1 MKKMKNKLKK
11 GFTIVELVIVIAVI
25 AILAAVLIPTFSSIT
40 NSARES
46 AALQEAKSGSE
57 TILALTTGTLPENS
71 AFLVADDEESDTNDY
86 TFVFAG
92 QKIQNVN
99 AVEEFSDVL
108 NMCKRNDVMKSGVAK
123 EGYIIYVSID
133 ALKLDDKGQVTDT
146 VAGGAD
152 GEAEQATLDTHVAN
166 RILAALNIPADGA
179 TYTYNL
185 AQNGNY
191 AMWTSKDIEFNI
203 YWTSD
208 FNPTL
213 IAFMGG
219 NVAGESADD
228 ETEVETVNVTATG
241 ATVDKTTVEKG
252 KEANLVLTLPSAGE
266 YAAYYTVTVGEFT
279 TDVQQVGGKLSVK
292 IPSQYTG
299 SDFNITVKVATVTV
313 TITGGKV
320 DGAATK
326 TFPMG
331 EEIKLEITPDDAT
344 GVKYNVTV
352 GEEERELDLADGK
365 LSVTI
370 DAADATEDINITVE
384 VATVAITY
392 SATDN
397 AATVNST
404 AYSAGMKVNKN
415 QEVKIVLTNTV
426 EVGKITIK
434 VGGTTINHQA
444 DWTYDQE
451 SGTITIPAD
460 EVTGNIEVSIT

>member
-1 MKKMKNKLKK
+1 MKNKLKK

-99 AVEEFSDVL
+99 AVSDFDSVL
-108 NMCKRNDVMKSGVAK
+108 NKCKRNDVMTSGSAT
-123 EGYIIYVSID
+123 EGYIVYVSTK
-133 ALKLDDKGQVTDT
+133 ALDVNEEEQVI
-146 VAGGAD
+146 AGKIN
-152 GEAEQATLDTHVAN
+152 QHVAN
-166 RILAALNIPADGA
+166 RILSAIGVTATVTDG
-179 TYTYNL
+179 TDNNYTVS
-185 AQNGNY
+185 ASRDY
-191 AMWTSKDIEFNI
+191 AMWNFQEGDKTYYFNI

-252 KEANLVLTLPSAGE
+252 KDADLVLTLPAAEE

-279 TDVQQVGGKLSVK
+279 TDVQQVGGTLTVK

-299 SDFNITVKVATVTV
+299 SNFNITVEEATVTV

-352 GEEERELDLADGK
+352 GEEESELDLADGK

-392 SATDN
+392 SPTGND
-397 AATVNST
+397 ATVNSI
-404 AYSAGMKVNKN
+404 AYSEGMKVNKN
-415 QEVKIVLTNTV
+415 EEVKIVLTNTV
-426 EVGKITIK
+426 EVNTITVI
-434 VGGTTINHQA
+434 VGGTTINQPA
-444 DWTYDQE
+444 DWTYDAE
-451 SGTITIPAD
+451 SKTITIPA
-460 EVTGNIEVSIT
+460 EKVTGDISVSIA

>member
-57 TILALTTGTLPENS
+57 TVLALTTGTLPENS

-191 AMWTSKDIEFNI
+191 AMWTSSGFEFNI

-219 NVAGESADD
+219 NVAGGGTE
-228 ETEVETVNVTATG
+228 EPEVETVNVTVNG
-241 ATVDKTTVEKG
+241 ATPETTTVNKG
-252 KEANLVLTLPSAGE
+252 EAVTLELTVETPNARYSVIINGDGEHPQTITAEGTTLKVPLMEEDTASA
-266 YAAYYTVTVGEFT
+266 
-279 TDVQQVGGKLSVK
+279 
-292 IPSQYTG
+292 
-299 SDFNITVKVATVTV
+299 V
-313 TITGGKV
+313 TIEV
-320 DGAATK
+320 IAA
-326 TFPMG
+326 
-331 EEIKLEITPDDAT
+331 
-344 GVKYNVTV
+344 
-352 GEEERELDLADGK
+352 
-365 LSVTI
+365 
-370 DAADATEDINITVE
+370 
-384 VATVAITY
+384 
-392 SATDN
+392 
-397 AATVNST
+397 
-404 AYSAGMKVNKN
+404 
-415 QEVKIVLTNTV
+415 
-426 EVGKITIK
+426 
-434 VGGTTINHQA
+434 
-444 DWTYDQE
+444 
-451 SGTITIPAD
+451 
-460 EVTGNIEVSIT
+460 

>member
-1 MKKMKNKLKK
+1 MKNKLKK

-99 AVEEFSDVL
+99 AVSDFDSVL
-108 NMCKRNDVMKSGVAK
+108 NKCKRNDVMTSGSAT
-123 EGYIIYVSID
+123 EGYIVYVSTK
-133 ALKLDDKGQVTDT
+133 ALDVNEEEQVI
-146 VAGGAD
+146 AGKIN
-152 GEAEQATLDTHVAN
+152 QHVAN
-166 RILAALNIPADGA
+166 RILSAIGVTATVTDG
-179 TYTYNL
+179 TDNNYTVS
-185 AQNGNY
+185 ASRDY
-191 AMWTSKDIEFNI
+191 AMWNFQEGDKTYYFNI

-252 KEANLVLTLPSAGE
+252 RDADLVLTLPSAEE
-266 YAAYYTVTVGEFT
+266 YAAYYTVTVGDYT
-279 TDVQQVGGKLSVK
+279 VDVQPEDGKLSVK

-299 SDFNITVKVATVTV
+299 SDFNIIVKEATVTV

-320 DGAATK
+320 NNETTVEVAKGEAT
-326 TFPMG
+326 T
-331 EEIKLEITPDDAT
+331 LEITPTDAT

-352 GEEERELDLADGK
+352 GEEESELDLADGK

-444 DWTYDQE
+444 DWTYDAE
-451 SGTITIPAD
+451 SKTITIPAD

>member
-1 MKKMKNKLKK
+1 MKNKLKK

-57 TILALTTGTLPENS
+57 TILALTTGTLPEDS
-71 AFLVADDEESDTNDY
+71 AFLVAEDDEDNTNDY
-86 TFVFAG
+86 TFTFTER
-92 QKIQNVN
+92 KIQ
-99 AVEEFSDVL
+99 AAASEFSVL
-108 NMCKRNDVMKSGVAK
+108 NECRRDDVAVDTARTEG
-123 EGYIIYVSID
+123 EGYIVYVSID
-133 ALKLDDKGQVTDT
+133 ALTVDENGQVT
-146 VAGGAD
+146 
-152 GEAEQATLDTHVAN
+152 ATDAKIDQHVAN
-166 RILAALNIPADGA
+166 RILAALDITASVDEA
-179 TYTYNL
+179 ARTYDTLSSGRDYIIWKYTSGGTTYN
-185 AQNGNY
+185 
-191 AMWTSKDIEFNI
+191 FNI
-203 YWTSD
+203 YWTND
-208 FNPTL
+208 FNKTL

-219 NVAGESADD
+219 NMQEGT
-228 ETEVETVNVTATG
+228 ETVETVNVTATG

-252 KEANLVLTLPSAGE
+252 KDADLVLTLPAAEE

-299 SDFNITVKVATVTV
+299 SDFNITVEEATVTV

-352 GEEERELDLADGK
+352 GEEENELDLADGK

-384 VATVAITY
+384 VATVTVTITGGKVNGA
-392 SATDN
+392 ATVEVAKGKETTLKITPTAVPGTKYNVKVGSN
-397 AATVNST
+397 AATEVEINAEGKLSVTLT
-404 AYSAGMKVNKN
+404 ADQTQNDITIGVQKVN
-415 QEVKIVLTNTV
+415 
-426 EVGKITIK
+426 
-434 VGGTTINHQA
+434 
-444 DWTYDQE
+444 
-451 SGTITIPAD
+451 
-460 EVTGNIEVSIT
+460 

>member
-57 TILALTTGTLPENS
+57 TVLALTTGTLPENS

-99 AVEEFSDVL
+99 ALSDFDSVL

-152 GEAEQATLDTHVAN
+152 GAAVQATLDTHVAN
-166 RILAALNIPADGA
+166 RILAALNISDEGA
-179 TYTYNL
+179 TYTYDL

-191 AMWTSKDIEFNI
+191 AMWTSKDIDFNI

-228 ETEVETVNVTATG
+228 EPEAETVEVTCEG

-252 KEANLVLTLPSAGE
+252 KEADLVLTLPSAEE

-279 TDVQQVGGKLSVK
+279 TDVKQEGGKLNVT

-299 SDFNITVKVATVTV
+299 SNF
-313 TITGGKV
+313 
-320 DGAATK
+320 
-326 TFPMG
+326 
-331 EEIKLEITPDDAT
+331 
-344 GVKYNVTV
+344 
-352 GEEERELDLADGK
+352 
-365 LSVTI
+365 
-370 DAADATEDINITVE
+370 NITVE
-384 VATVAITY
+384 VATVTV
-392 SATDN
+392 SVEGATTETT
-397 AATVNST
+397 TVNKGEAVT
-404 AYSAGMKVNKN
+404 L
-415 QEVKIVLTNTV
+415 ELTV
-426 EVGKITIK
+426 ETPDAQYSVTINGDGEHPQTIDAEGTTLKVSLAEEQTASDVTIK
-434 VGGTTINHQA
+434 VMIA
-444 DWTYDQE
+444 
-451 SGTITIPAD
+451 A
-460 EVTGNIEVSIT
+460 

>member
-1 MKKMKNKLKK
+1 MKNKLKK

-108 NMCKRNDVMKSGVAK
+108 NMCKRNDVMTSGSAT

-146 VAGGAD
+146 VGGGAD

-219 NVAGESADD
+219 NVADD
-228 ETEVETVNVTATG
+228 EPEVETVKVTATG

-252 KEANLVLTLPSAGE
+252 KEANLVLTLPAEGTP

-279 TDVQQVGGKLSVK
+279 TDVQQVDGKLSVK

-299 SDFNITVKVATVTV
+299 FDFNIIVKEATVTV

-320 DGAATK
+320 NNETTVEVAKGEAT
-326 TFPMG
+326 T
-331 EEIKLEITPDDAT
+331 LEITPTDAT

-352 GEEERELDLADGK
+352 GEEESELDLADGK

-392 SATDN
+392 SATGN
-397 AATVNST
+397 AATVNSIE
-404 AYSAGMKVNKN
+404 YSAGMKVNKN

-426 EVGKITIK
+426 ELGKITIK
-434 VGGTTINHQA
+434 VGGTTINKPDGQP
-444 DWTYDQE
+444 DGWTYDAG
-451 SGTITIPAD
+451 SKTITISA
-460 EVTGNIEVSIT
+460 EKVTGDISVTIA

>member
-252 KEANLVLTLPSAGE
+252 KQADLVLTLPSAEE
-266 YAAYYTVTVGEFT
+266 YAAYYTVTVGEYT
-279 TDVQQVGGKLSVK
+279 VDVQPVDGKLNVT

-299 SDFNITVKVATVTV
+299 SNFNITVEEATVTV

-352 GEEERELDLADGK
+352 GEEENELDLADDK

-384 VATVAITY
+384 VATVIVTITGGEVNDD
-392 SATDN
+392 ATVEVAKGKETTLEITPTDATGTNYNVKVGSN
-397 AATVNST
+397 AATKVTIDEGMLSVTLT
-404 AYSAGMKVNKN
+404 ADQTKDNIA
-415 QEVKIVLTNTV
+415 
-426 EVGKITIK
+426 
-434 VGGTTINHQA
+434 INVQKL
-444 DWTYDQE
+444 
-451 SGTITIPAD
+451 
-460 EVTGNIEVSIT
+460 N

>member
-1 MKKMKNKLKK
+1 MKNKLKK

-57 TILALTTGTLPENS
+57 TILALTTGTLPEDS
-71 AFLVADDEESDTNDY
+71 AFLVAEDDEDNTNDY
-86 TFVFAG
+86 TFTFTER
-92 QKIQNVN
+92 KIQ
-99 AVEEFSDVL
+99 AAASEFSVL
-108 NMCKRNDVMKSGVAK
+108 NECRRDDVAVDTARTEG
-123 EGYIIYVSID
+123 EGYIVYVSID
-133 ALKLDDKGQVTDT
+133 ALTVDENGQVT
-146 VAGGAD
+146 
-152 GEAEQATLDTHVAN
+152 ATDAKIDQHVAN
-166 RILAALNIPADGA
+166 RILAALDITASVDEA
-179 TYTYNL
+179 ARTYDTLSSGRDYIIWKYTSGGTTYN
-185 AQNGNY
+185 
-191 AMWTSKDIEFNI
+191 FNI
-203 YWTSD
+203 YWTND
-208 FNPTL
+208 FNKTL

-219 NVAGESADD
+219 NMQEGT
-228 ETEVETVNVTATG
+228 ETVETVNVTATG

-252 KEANLVLTLPSAGE
+252 KEANLVLTLPAEGTP

-279 TDVQQVGGKLSVK
+279 TDVQQVDGKLSVK

-299 SDFNITVKVATVTV
+299 SDFNIIVKEATVTV

-320 DGAATK
+320 NNETTVEVAKGEAT
-326 TFPMG
+326 T
-331 EEIKLEITPDDAT
+331 LEITPTDAT

-352 GEEERELDLADGK
+352 GEEESELDLADGK

-434 VGGTTINHQA
+434 VGGTTINQPG
-444 DWTYDQE
+444 DWTYDAE
-451 SGTITIPAD
+451 SKTITIPAD
-460 EVTGNIEVSIT
+460 EVTGNIEISIT

>member
-1 MKKMKNKLKK
+1 MKNKLKK

-71 AFLVADDEESDTNDY
+71 AFIVADDEESDTNDY

-99 AVEEFSDVL
+99 AVEEFSSVF
-108 NMCKRNDVMKSGVAK
+108 NMCKRNDVMKSGAAT
-123 EGYIIYVSID
+123 EGYIVYVSID
-133 ALKLDDKGQVTDT
+133 ALKLDDNGQVTDT

-179 TYTYNL
+179 TYTYDL

-191 AMWTSKDIEFNI
+191 AMWTSSDIVFNI

-219 NVAGESADD
+219 NVADD
-228 ETEVETVNVTATG
+228 EPEVETVNVTCDG

-252 KEANLVLTLPSAGE
+252 TAANLVLTLTAAEE

-279 TDVQQVGGKLSVK
+279 TDVQQVGGKLSVT

-313 TITGGKV
+313 TISGGNV
-320 DGAATK
+320 NGK
-326 TFPMG
+326 TTVEVAKG
-331 EEIKLEITPDDAT
+331 EETTLEITPGET
-344 GVKYNVTV
+344 GTTYGVTV
-352 GEEERELDLADGK
+352 SSGEESGEEDDIAPNGEGK
-365 LSVTI
+365 LSVTLT
-370 DAADATEDINITVE
+370 ADQTQNNITVS
-384 VATVAITY
+384 I
-392 SATDN
+392 
-397 AATVNST
+397 
-404 AYSAGMKVNKN
+404 MKK
-415 QEVKIVLTNTV
+415 
-426 EVGKITIK
+426 
-434 VGGTTINHQA
+434 
-444 DWTYDQE
+444 
-451 SGTITIPAD
+451 
-460 EVTGNIEVSIT
+460 

>member
-71 AFLVADDEESDTNDY
+71 AFIVADDEESDTNDY

-108 NMCKRNDVMKSGVAK
+108 TMCKRNDVMKSGVAK

-219 NVAGESADD
+219 NVAGGGTE
-228 ETEVETVNVTATG
+228 EPEVETVNVTVNG
-241 ATVDKTTVEKG
+241 ATPETTTVNKG
-252 KEANLVLTLPSAGE
+252 EAVTLELTVETPNARYSVIINGDGEHPQTITAEGTTLKVPLTEEDTASA
-266 YAAYYTVTVGEFT
+266 
-279 TDVQQVGGKLSVK
+279 
-292 IPSQYTG
+292 
-299 SDFNITVKVATVTV
+299 V
-313 TITGGKV
+313 TIEV
-320 DGAATK
+320 IAA
-326 TFPMG
+326 
-331 EEIKLEITPDDAT
+331 
-344 GVKYNVTV
+344 
-352 GEEERELDLADGK
+352 
-365 LSVTI
+365 
-370 DAADATEDINITVE
+370 
-384 VATVAITY
+384 
-392 SATDN
+392 
-397 AATVNST
+397 
-404 AYSAGMKVNKN
+404 
-415 QEVKIVLTNTV
+415 
-426 EVGKITIK
+426 
-434 VGGTTINHQA
+434 
-444 DWTYDQE
+444 
-451 SGTITIPAD
+451 
-460 EVTGNIEVSIT
+460 

>member
-1 MKKMKNKLKK
+1 MKNKLKK

-108 NMCKRNDVMKSGVAK
+108 NMCKRNDVMKSGAAN

-133 ALKLDDKGQVTDT
+133 ALKLDDEGQVTDT
-146 VAGGAD
+146 VAGGAG
-152 GEAEQATLDTHVAN
+152 GEAVQATLDTHVAN

-191 AMWTSKDIEFNI
+191 AMWTSKDIDFNI

-219 NVAGESADD
+219 NTQEGT
-228 ETEVETVNVTATG
+228 ETVETVNVTCEG

-252 KEANLVLTLPSAGE
+252 KQADLVLTLPSAEE
-266 YAAYYTVTVGEFT
+266 YAAYYTVTVGEYT
-279 TDVQQVGGKLSVK
+279 VDVQPVDGKLNVT

-299 SDFNITVKVATVTV
+299 SNFNITVKEAIVTV

-320 DGAATK
+320 NGAATVEVAK
-326 TFPMG
+326 G
-331 EEIKLEITPDDAT
+331 EATTLEITPTDAT

-444 DWTYDQE
+444 DWTYDAE
-451 SGTITIPAD
+451 SKTITIPAD

>member
-1 MKKMKNKLKK
+1 MKNKLKK

-57 TILALTTGTLPENS
+57 TILALTTGTLPEKS

-228 ETEVETVNVTATG
+228 ETEVETVNVTVEGATSAITTVNKGEAVTLELTVTEANVTYSVTINSEAAKTITAVGDKLTVELTEAQTG
-241 ATVDKTTVEKG
+241 A
-252 KEANLVLTLPSAGE
+252 N
-266 YAAYYTVTVGEFT
+266 
-279 TDVQQVGGKLSVK
+279 
-292 IPSQYTG
+292 
-299 SDFNITVKVATVTV
+299 V
-313 TITGGKV
+313 TITVLK
-320 DGAATK
+320 K
-326 TFPMG
+326 T
-331 EEIKLEITPDDAT
+331 
-344 GVKYNVTV
+344 V
-352 GEEERELDLADGK
+352 
-365 LSVTI
+365 
-370 DAADATEDINITVE
+370 
-384 VATVAITY
+384 
-392 SATDN
+392 
-397 AATVNST
+397 
-404 AYSAGMKVNKN
+404 
-415 QEVKIVLTNTV
+415 
-426 EVGKITIK
+426 
-434 VGGTTINHQA
+434 
-444 DWTYDQE
+444 
-451 SGTITIPAD
+451 
-460 EVTGNIEVSIT
+460 

>member
-1 MKKMKNKLKK
+1 MKNKLKK

-219 NVAGESADD
+219 NMQEGA
-228 ETEVETVNVTATG
+228 ETVETVEVTCEG

-252 KEANLVLTLPSAGE
+252 KDANLVLTLPSAEE
-266 YAAYYTVTVGEFT
+266 YAAYYTVTVGDYT
-279 TDVQQVGGKLSVK
+279 VDVQPVDGKLSVK

-299 SDFNITVKVATVTV
+299 SDFNITVKVATV
-313 TITGGKV
+313 
-320 DGAATK
+320 
-326 TFPMG
+326 
-331 EEIKLEITPDDAT
+331 
-344 GVKYNVTV
+344 
-352 GEEERELDLADGK
+352 
-365 LSVTI
+365 
-370 DAADATEDINITVE
+370 
-384 VATVAITY
+384 AITY
-392 SATDN
+392 SATGND
-397 AATVNST
+397 ATVNSI
-404 AYSAGMKVNKN
+404 AYREGMKVNKN
-415 QEVKIVLTNTV
+415 EEVKIVLTNTV
-426 EVGKITIK
+426 EVNTITVI
-434 VGGTTINHQA
+434 VGGTTINQPA
-444 DWTYDQE
+444 DWTYDAE
-451 SGTITIPAD
+451 SKTITIPA
-460 EVTGNIEVSIT
+460 EKVTGDISVSIA